1 MNNNI
6 KNICLAKNGLCLS
19 KNTCRFGLTTWAAL
33 ATRTRKLENCKTLN
47 CKYLYIFY
55 NYVKKSKKKKHF
67 TLLWTGMTREV
78 IIAISDNWHDREYR
92 RWVSIWYDPGLSY
105 TPCHIDNIQ
114 PQVLFKKWAEIYY
127 QVRFK
132 NLRRSREFSNQII
145 HDWEFFEQFQK
156 FYRSPH
162 SCTIT
167 KYLITDLVW
176 VSEQLVPRDNDWK
189 LL

>member
-1 MNNNI
+1 MSSTSH
-6 KNICLAKNGLCLS
+6 KDQEV
-19 KNTCRFGLTTWAAL
+19 
-33 ATRTRKLENCKTLN
+33 RKLQNLELQVLIYFLQLCQE
-47 CKYLYIFY
+47 I
-55 NYVKKSKKKKHF
+55 KKKKHF

-114 PQVLFKKWAEIYY
+114 PQVLFKKWAEIYF

-132 NLRRSREFSNQII
+132 NLTRSREFSNQII
-145 HDWEFFEQFQK
+145 HDWQFFEQFQK

-176 VSEQLVPRDNDWK
+176 VSEQVVPRDNDWK
-189 LL
+189 LP

>member
-1 MNNNI
+1 MSSTSH
-6 KNICLAKNGLCLS
+6 KDQEV
-19 KNTCRFGLTTWAAL
+19 
-33 ATRTRKLENCKTLN
+33 RKLQ
-47 CKYLYIFY
+47 YLELQVLIYFLKLCQEI
-55 NYVKKSKKKKHF
+55 KKKLHF
-67 TLLWTGMTREV
+67 TLLWTGITREV

-145 HDWEFFEQFQK
+145 HDCKFFEQFQK
-156 FYRSPH
+156 LYRSPH
-162 SCTIT
+162 SCTIM
-167 KYLITDLVW
+167 KYLFTDLLW
-176 VSEQLVPRDNDWK
+176 VSE
-189 LL
+189 

>member
-1 MNNNI
+1 
-6 KNICLAKNGLCLS
+6 
-19 KNTCRFGLTTWAAL
+19 
-33 ATRTRKLENCKTLN
+33 
-47 CKYLYIFY
+47 
-55 NYVKKSKKKKHF
+55 
-67 TLLWTGMTREV
+67 MTREV

-132 NLRRSREFSNQII
+132 NLTRSREFSNQII

-176 VSEQLVPRDNDWK
+176 VISVSNWYQETMTGSYYNLWLFLTKLCWHIKHTSSSPCGGFHSPRCTMPYCPSPSSLRSLRSSDGIRQAS
-189 LL
+189 LSVRP

>member
-1 MNNNI
+1 MSSTSH
-6 KNICLAKNGLCLS
+6 KDQEV
-19 KNTCRFGLTTWAAL
+19 
-33 ATRTRKLENCKTLN
+33 RKLQNLELQVLIYFLKLCQE
-47 CKYLYIFY
+47 I
-55 NYVKKSKKKKHF
+55 KKKKHF

-132 NLRRSREFSNQII
+132 NLTRSQEFSNQII